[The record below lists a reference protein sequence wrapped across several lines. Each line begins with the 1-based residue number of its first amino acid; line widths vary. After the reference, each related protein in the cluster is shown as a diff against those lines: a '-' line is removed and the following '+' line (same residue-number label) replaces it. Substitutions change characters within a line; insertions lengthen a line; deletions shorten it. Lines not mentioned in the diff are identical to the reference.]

1 MNEINQED
9 SENMKSSDTSQIQEQ
24 LNQTLLELERYQLMN
39 NLQSDGQ
46 FRLMAIEM
54 FQRVNLTLSS
64 LKEDIKKSSER
75 QYQFNEM
82 ALQTTKELIKVVKQ
96 IEGNKR
102 GFE

>member
-1 MNEINQED
+1 
-9 SENMKSSDTSQIQEQ
+9 
-24 LNQTLLELERYQLMN
+24 
-39 NLQSDGQ
+39 
-46 FRLMAIEM
+46 
-54 FQRVNLTLSS
+54 VNLTLSS